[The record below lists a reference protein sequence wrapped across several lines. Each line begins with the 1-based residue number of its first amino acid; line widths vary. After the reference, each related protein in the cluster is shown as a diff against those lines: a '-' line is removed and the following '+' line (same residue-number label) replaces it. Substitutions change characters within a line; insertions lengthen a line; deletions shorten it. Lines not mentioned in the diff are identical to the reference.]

1 MLDCT
6 IHGTFARHGYINSNG
21 KVGADGKTLYLM
33 TVDGRRESEGG
44 MSLVEL
50 AQTMLRLGAYE
61 AMNFDGGGSTT
72 MVVDGKV
79 VNRPSDATGERAVGS
94 ALLIVLDR

>member
-1 MLDCT
+1 
-6 IHGTFARHGYINSNG
+6 
-21 KVGADGKTLYLM
+21 M

-50 AQTMLRLGAYE
+50 AQTMIKLGAYE

-72 MVVDGKV
+72 MVVEGKV
-79 VNRPSDATGERAVGS
+79 VNRPSDQTGERAVGA
-94 ALLIVLDR
+94 ALLVVSKANY